1 MDTEKI
7 KDFLDSEYGKVI
19 SSLRDDRIWAAA
31 KMDEVILQQAG
42 TNMERTLQL
51 QKNQQIDVVEQ
62 VSKRK
67 VSALKDLIFE
77 LMRNNGAVASQDSF
91 KKVLDALNELVDR
104 YQSDERTSIDRITD
118 QYSQRAVEEG
128 DKLKAK
134 SEEVFRKRK
143 EGLTRMVDKGL
154 KAFDQFEDYY
164 ETASFDSPIWSKL
177 EYKSSFPALNYV
189 RLGSVEQRLDLFGNP
204 DSFQF
209 KTPEIVPFFLRQS
222 LTIVYKKE
230 QRDKLK
236 GVVDQLFVRS
246 LMSAEAGNILFYF
259 IDAVGNGSMFLD
271 YLHFDDSTKDVYN
284 KQIFNTLTEVD
295 RLLTSLQLICTDID
309 QNVRKNRSLEEY
321 NQTEKVP
328 VPYRIVIMD
337 SFPRGISAGSLATI
351 ARLVEFERE
360 AGVHFVFLVEKDDVS
375 KMGPILP
382 LTEKYE
388 LNEHLVPDER
398 LEAVKNNVIQ
408 MTNRSFNASKSVK
421 FHEYYDE
428 NVVWWKGNCAN
439 FTETP
444 LGMVKASNYDLSF
457 DEEAKKGLPTAHT
470 VIAGQTGC
478 GKSSLIHSFIMGTA
492 LKYSPEQVR
501 FFLVDLKGVE
511 FKCYEEFKLPHAEF
525 IAMNGNPEYGS
536 HVLKLVLRKMEA
548 RTAYFQSKMV
558 TTLPE
563 FREKY
568 PDEVMPRYFI
578 IIDEYQELFRDL
590 DIARESKESID
601 RLVSVGRALG
611 FNLILSSQTLP
622 LPASTLTNFSHRIAM
637 RCQVSLGRQVL
648 ELPEAKTAHLKVGQA
663 IINSGKQVDTV
674 QSYYLPKEYRTAYLK
689 EVRKKWLD
697 YKGGNY
703 EDDMIVFDGE
713 RPALLKNNR
722 VWRKMRKISQLTDI
736 PFSPGEKIMVDGR
749 DVMDTLVRSRNGN
762 ILSIGGNLAVSIRA
776 LNGCIQSFIP
786 QLLPN
791 EARFDVFNFVNR
803 GKKELFDAIKSSS
816 EEVCRRFADSC
827 YTESSQDLAPV
838 IDEILGEIKDRK
850 ERIDSGEFIPS
861 RFLVIYQT
869 ANDPD
874 LHEVE
879 KFDEYYQ
886 TMKVSPSDLSTK
898 LTTVLSTG
906 PEAGIHC
913 LLHFSDPD
921 MFFSVF
927 SDKEIKLFNHILA
940 LQMSEDDSRLFLGGS
955 RPYAGRL
962 YDRSVGEE
970 AAHNRAIYFN
980 AYTMEFEKIK
990 PYSFEL

>member
-1 MDTEKI
+1 METDTI
-7 KDFLDSEYGKVI
+7 KDFLESEYCKVI
-19 SSLRDDRIWAAA
+19 ASLRDDKIWSAA

-42 TNMERTLQL
+42 TTMERNLQM
-51 QKNQQIDVVEQ
+51 QKNQQIDVIEQ
-62 VSKRK
+62 VSERK
-67 VSALKDLIFE
+67 VSALNDLIHE
-77 LMRNNGAVASQDSF
+77 LMRNNGAAGSQDSYR
-91 KKVLDALNELVDR
+91 KLLDALDELVKR
-104 YQSDERTSIDRITD
+104 YRSDEKASIESITEQYTKRAAEEEEKLRI
-118 QYSQRAVEEG
+118 
-128 DKLKAK
+128 K
-134 SEEVFRKRK
+134 SKDVFRKRK
-143 EGLTRMVDKGL
+143 EGLARMVDKGL
-154 KAFDQFEDYY
+154 KAFGRFEDDY
-164 ETASFDSPIWSKL
+164 ETASLDSPIWNKL
-177 EYKSSFPALNYV
+177 EYKASFPSLNYI
-189 RLGSVEQRLDLFGNP
+189 RLGDVEARLELFGNS
-204 DSFQF
+204 DSFHF
-209 KTPEIVPFFLRQS
+209 TTPEIVPFFLKKS
-222 LTIVYKKE
+222 LTIVFKKE

-236 GVVDQLFVRS
+236 SVVDQIFVRS
-246 LMSAEAGNILFYF
+246 LMSAEAGNLFFYF

-284 KQIFNTLTEVD
+284 KQVFTTLTEVD
-295 RLLTSLQLICTDID
+295 RVLTGLQLTCTDID
-309 QNVRKNRSLEEY
+309 QNVRKNRLLEEY
-321 NQTEKVP
+321 NRTEKVP

-337 SFPRGISAGSLATI
+337 SFPRGISSASLATV

-360 AGVHFVFLVEKDDVS
+360 AGVHFVFLVEEDDVS
-375 KMGPILP
+375 KMGAILP
-382 LTEKYE
+382 LTEKYV
-388 LNEHLVPDER
+388 LNDNLVLDER
-398 LEAVKNNVIQ
+398 METIKSNVIQ
-408 MTNRSFNASKSVK
+408 MTNRSFNATKSVK

-428 NVVWWKGNCAN
+428 NVPMWKGNCAN

-444 LGMVKASNYDLSF
+444 LGMVKAKNYDLTF

-478 GKSSLIHSFIMGTA
+478 GKSTLIHSFIMGTA

-548 RTAYFQSKMV
+548 RTAYFQQKMV

-622 LPASTLTNFSHRIAM
+622 LSASTLTNFSHRIAM
-637 RCQVSLGRQVL
+637 RCQVSLGRQLL
-648 ELPEAKTAHLKVGQA
+648 ELSEAKTANLKVGQA
-663 IINSGKQVDTV
+663 IVNSGKQVDTI
-674 QSYYLPKEYRTAYLK
+674 QSYYLTKDYRTAYLK
-689 EVRKKWLD
+689 EIRRKWLEW
-697 YKGGNY
+697 KGGNV

-722 VWRKMRKISQLTDI
+722 VWRKMKPVCQLTDI

-749 DVMDTLVRSRNGN
+749 DVMDTLAQSRNEN
-762 ILSIGGNLAVSIRA
+762 LLSVGGNLAVSIRA
-776 LNGCIQSFIP
+776 LNGCLQSFVP
-786 QLLPN
+786 QLPPN
-791 EARFDVFNFVNR
+791 EARFDVFNFVNK
-803 GKKELFDAIKSSS
+803 GKKELYDAIQSAS
-816 EEVCRRFADSC
+816 ESVCRRF
-827 YTESSQDLAPV
+827 TESHYSEATSDLVPV
-838 IDEILGEIKDRK
+838 VEEILDEIK
-850 ERIDSGEFIPS
+850 ERKARIETGEFVPS

-869 ANDPD
+869 ANNPD
-874 LHEVE
+874 LQEVE

-886 TMKVSPSDLSTK
+886 TMKVASSELSTK
-898 LTTVLSTG
+898 LATILATG

-921 MFFSVF
+921 MFFTVF
-927 SDKEIKLFNHILA
+927 GEKEIKLFNHIVA
-940 LQMSEDDSRLFLGGS
+940 LQMSEDDSRLFLGS
-955 RPYAGRL
+955 TRPYAGRL
-962 YDRSVGEE
+962 YDRTVGEE